1 MSLGAEK
8 TQTVVYQGDTAELYA
23 YFYDTGDV
31 PLAQAAFSS
40 VSFVVR
46 KPDGTDST
54 HVGTVNPDGSCFLRY
69 TTTTQVGL
77 YKWTTQAT
85 LTTGEKRTYRDE
97 FQTED
102 PLADPPVTQ
111 ATEIGNEVWMRLED
125 CFDSE
130 LGGPW
135 LRDMTLMYFEPS
147 KVERFIA
154 EGLLRIN
161 IYPPASNLDLSY
173 FTTPIPNPD
182 PNLPANTYQPDPDR
196 IVLVQ
201 ATLLAVIKHLM
212 RSYVEQPQ
220 PQGAN
225 IVWQD
230 RREYLQRWQSIYQ
243 IEDAAFKEMVLL
255 WKRQFYNF
263 GQGALSVHSKAGR
276 LYPTGWRARNVSRGY
291 T

>member
-1 MSLGAEK
+1 
-8 TQTVVYQGDTAELYA
+8 
-23 YFYDTGDV
+23 
-31 PLAQAAFSS
+31 
-40 VSFVVR
+40 
-46 KPDGTDST
+46 
-54 HVGTVNPDGSCFLRY
+54 
-69 TTTTQVGL
+69 
-77 YKWTTQAT
+77 
-85 LTTGEKRTYRDE
+85 
-97 FQTED
+97 
-102 PLADPPVTQ
+102 
-111 ATEIGNEVWMRLED
+111 
-125 CFDSE
+125 
-130 LGGPW
+130 
-135 LRDMTLMYFEPS
+135 
-147 KVERFIA
+147 
-154 EGLLRIN
+154 
-161 IYPPASNLDLSY
+161 LDLSY